1 VSEGL
6 RAGAVLYSKDPAL
19 VASFYAA
26 VLGLTPAEHDEEHV
40 RLESP
45 GFELVV
51 RTMPSH
57 IAATIHITAPPVRRA
72 EAAVKLVFFVPSIA
86 TVRTA
91 AETHGG
97 VLNGVE
103 KEWLYN
109 GVKVCDGLDPEGN
122 VLQFR
127 EQAV

>member
-1 VSEGL
+1 MSEGL
-6 RAGAVLYSKDPAL
+6 RAGAVLYSKDMAL

-26 VLGLTPAEHDEEHV
+26 ILGLTLAEHDEEHV

-45 GFELVV
+45 GFQLVV
-51 RTMPSH
+51 RTMPNH
-57 IAATIHITAPPVRRA
+57 IAARIHIAAPPVRRA
-72 EAAVKLVFFVPSIA
+72 DAAVKLVFFVPSIA
-86 TVRTA
+86 KVRTA

-97 VLNGVE
+97 LLNGIE

-109 GVKVCDGLDPEGN
+109 GVKVCDGIDPEGN